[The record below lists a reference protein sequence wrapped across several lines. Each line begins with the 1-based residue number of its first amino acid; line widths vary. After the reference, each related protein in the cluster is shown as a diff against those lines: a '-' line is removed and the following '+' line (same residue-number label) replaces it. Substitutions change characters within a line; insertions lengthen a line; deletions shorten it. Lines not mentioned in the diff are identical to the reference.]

1 MKNDKNL
8 SQDDTFDFK
17 QVIYKIEKSSK
28 NQKKFNS
35 YYIIS
40 SIMDYIKVFYS
51 IFSAL
56 SFGFFDIT

>member
-35 YYIIS
+35 Y
-40 SIMDYIKVFYS
+40 
-51 IFSAL
+51 
-56 SFGFFDIT
+56 

>member
-28 NQKKFNS
+28 NQKNLIHIILSRQLWIILKF
-35 YYIIS
+35 
-40 SIMDYIKVFYS
+40 SIQ
-51 IFSAL
+51 
-56 SFGFFDIT
+56 FFQL